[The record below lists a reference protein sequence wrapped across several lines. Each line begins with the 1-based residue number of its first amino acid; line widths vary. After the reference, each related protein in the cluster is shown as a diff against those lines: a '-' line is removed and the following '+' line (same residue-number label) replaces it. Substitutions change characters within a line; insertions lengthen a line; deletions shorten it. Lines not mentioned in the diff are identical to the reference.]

1 MSFFIGTTEKAGCDI
16 HPRKKACLFTDNK
29 SVFPMDSMS
38 CWYVLVNVIRTYL
51 EKREKGVGGWCAF
64 GGERK
69 IGTPGN
75 FFSLPHFGSKG
86 QNGRIGLGSR

>member
-1 MSFFIGTTEKAGCDI
+1 
-16 HPRKKACLFTDNK
+16 
-29 SVFPMDSMS
+29 MDSMS
-38 CWYVLVNVIRTYL
+38 CWYVLVNVIRAYL

-75 FFSLPHFGSKG
+75 FFPLPHFGSKG